1 LFIFAAKVDENMLV
15 YKTLQIV
22 PIRTFCA
29 ILCIVR
35 ACKGKKMKK
44 SYCPIDTFI
53 NSIKGKRKGTIILHL
68 WQGDKRYNELV
79 KLMPDISERMM
90 TKQLKELEADGL
102 IHRTV
107 FPEVPPRVEYSLT
120 ELGRDIRP
128 VLKGMYKGGLLL
140 ESTIDAEKN

>member
-1 LFIFAAKVDENMLV
+1 
-15 YKTLQIV
+15 
-22 PIRTFCA
+22 
-29 ILCIVR
+29 
-35 ACKGKKMKK
+35 MKK

-68 WQGDKRYNELV
+68 YQGDKRYNELV

-90 TKQLKELEADGL
+90 TKQLKELEVDGL
-102 IHRTV
+102 VKRTV

-120 ELGRDIRP
+120 ELGRAIRP

-140 ESTIDAEKN
+140 ENTIETK